1 MRTVKTAAQLTG
13 LTVKAIRHYEH
24 IGLLPPASR
33 ESNGYRVYSD
43 EDIARLRQIRYFR
56 DLQFSL
62 PEIARLLDASLE
74 DVIAAMDGQ
83 LSKMET
89 QLREYNCICNTIRA
103 ALRGRGPVGRDPL
116 PVHSPHNCAVVTI
129 DLQNDMTE
137 GGALPCKRIHSILPR
152 LKDLFARA
160 RAASIPVIYVC
171 DEHQRG
177 DPELLHWCDHCMAG
191 TWGAEIIPEMTPEPG
206 DFVVKKHVFDGFRDT
221 DLQRVLDSLHVN
233 TILFTGWRSHV
244 CVAQTAIEA
253 FHRGYRV
260 YVAQDGVDSTTQSE
274 HEFGLN
280 MLLANYAVEAVT
292 CAEAIDVL
300 LASSPPCPEMPCP
313 GAG

>member
-13 LTVKAIRHYEH
+13 LTIKAIRHYER
-24 IGLLPPASR
+24 IGLLPQASR
-33 ESNGYRVYSD
+33 EANGYRIYSED
-43 EDIARLRQIRYFR
+43 DIARLRQIRYFR

-62 PEIARLLDASLE
+62 PEIAALLDASPGE
-74 DVIAAMDGQ
+74 VRVAMNSQ
-83 LSKMET
+83 LTRMEA
-89 QLREYNCICNTIRA
+89 QLREYNSICNTLRA
-103 ALRGRGPVGRDPL
+103 ALRGRNPADRSPL
-116 PVHSPHNCAVVTI
+116 PVRAVHNCAIVTI

-137 GGALPCKRIHSILPR
+137 GGALPCKRIYNILPR
-152 LKDLFARA
+152 LKMLFAQA
-160 RAASIPVIYVC
+160 REAGIPVVYVC

-177 DPELLHWCDHCMAG
+177 DPELQHWCDHCMAG
-191 TWGAEIIPEMTPEPG
+191 TWGAQIIPEIAPEPE
-206 DFVVKKHVFDGFRDT
+206 DYVVKKNVFDGFRDS

-260 YVAQDGVDSTTQSE
+260 FVAQDGVDSTTQSE

-300 LASSPPCPEMPCP
+300 LAAAHPPAAPNMP
-313 GAG
+313 AG